1 MQFERRRSLSSLSRM
16 NNKLLLVVFLICGL
30 ILSSLFIRNGQL
42 LILVMPFLAYLIIG
56 ALQAPVE
63 IRLAAHRSM
72 DKPGAVAQEPVKTDI
87 SVRNEGHALLNL
99 YLDDSQFPSMT
110 VLDGQTH
117 GRISLAAGESMEL
130 NYLFKAERG
139 VYVWKSIQAVAS
151 APFGLFELKKDTP
164 AYGELLVRPASL
176 KLNSLSVR
184 PRHTLHTPGSIS
196 IRLSG
201 SSTDFL
207 GIREYRPGD
216 SLRHL
221 NWRLGARHPRR
232 FFTNEYEREEIAD
245 FGLILDGRKLT
256 TAQGVEETI
265 FEASIGAAAS
275 LAEVLLKQGNR
286 VSLLVFGET
295 MASLFPGYGK
305 RQLHRILRSLARAR
319 LGSNLPFGYLEYFP
333 TRLFPSRSV
342 LVMLSALGVQDNET
356 YARLRSFGYD
366 ILLIS
371 PDPAYCMS
379 QMLPATQV
387 NALARRAARVERVIQ
402 LKQLMKL
409 GVSVMDWQ
417 VNEPFETILGRM

>member
-1 MQFERRRSLSSLSRM
+1 M
-16 NNKLLLVVFLICGL
+16 NNKSLLIVFLICGL
-30 ILSSLFIRNGQL
+30 ILSSLYIRNGKL

-56 ALQAPVE
+56 ALQAPGD
-63 IRLAAHRSM
+63 IRLIAHRSM
-72 DKPGAVAQEPVKTDI
+72 DKPAAIAQEPVKTDI
-87 SVRNEGHALLNL
+87 SVRNEGNALLNL
-99 YLDDSQFPSMT
+99 YLDDSQFPSIT

-117 GRISLAAGESMEL
+117 QRIALSAGESMEL

-139 VYVWKSIQAVAS
+139 VYVWKSMQAIATD
-151 APFGLFELKKDTP
+151 PFGLFETKKDIP
-164 AYGELLVRPASL
+164 ANGELLVRPASL
-176 KLNSLSVR
+176 KLNSIALR
-184 PRHTLHTPGSIS
+184 PRDTLHTPGSIS

-207 GIREYRPGD
+207 GIRQYRPGD

-221 NWRLGARHPRR
+221 NWRLSARHPRR

-245 FGLILDGRKLT
+245 FGLILDARRLT
-256 TAQGVEETI
+256 NAHAVEETL
-265 FEASIGAAAS
+265 FESSIGAAAS
-275 LAEVLLKQGNR
+275 LAEILLKQGNR

-305 RQLHRILRSLARAR
+305 KQLHRILRSLARAR

-333 TRLFPSRSV
+333 TRLFPSRSI
-342 LVMLSALGVQDNET
+342 LVMLSALGVHDNET

-371 PDPAYCMS
+371 PDPAHCMS
-379 QMLPATQV
+379 QMLPATRV
-387 NALARRAARVERVIQ
+387 NTLAARAARVERVIQ

-409 GVSVMDWQ
+409 GVNVMDWQ
-417 VNEPFETILGRM
+417 VNEPFETILGRMSTHFAHRRNI